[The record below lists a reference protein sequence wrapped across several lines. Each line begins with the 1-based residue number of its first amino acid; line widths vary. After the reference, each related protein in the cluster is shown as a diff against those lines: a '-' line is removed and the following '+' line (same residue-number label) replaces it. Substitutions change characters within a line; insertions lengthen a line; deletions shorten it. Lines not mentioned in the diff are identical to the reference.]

1 MIEEMRPLSVPI
13 GHLTVWLAG
22 LPVVLHQVEELSGG
36 VLHFLVNNVGTN
48 IRKPTVEYS
57 EDE

>member
-1 MIEEMRPLSVPI
+1 MPI